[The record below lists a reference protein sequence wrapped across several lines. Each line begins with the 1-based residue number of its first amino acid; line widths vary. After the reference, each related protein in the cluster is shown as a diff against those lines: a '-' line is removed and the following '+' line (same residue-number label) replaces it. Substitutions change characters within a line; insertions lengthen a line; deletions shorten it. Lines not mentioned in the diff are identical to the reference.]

1 VQAAGAVSHLP
12 FDTVPNWGTPYLPEA
27 AVDEREAGV
36 ADARA
41 VTPGYFTAIGAQLVA
56 GRWFDGTDARTSQPV
71 AIVDTQL
78 ANRLW
83 PGEHPIGKRLKADPG
98 TTGSPN
104 VTVTIVGVVR
114 HLRHREMTRD
124 LREQMYFPAEQSLR
138 NPMAYAIRASADPE
152 PLVPAV
158 RRLLQELDPA
168 LPIYDVRPLAS
179 YTSDAK
185 AMRAFTLVLAG
196 VFAAAALLLSCL
208 GAYGVTA
215 YAVTQRRREFGLRLA
230 LGATARQVIALVL
243 REGGRVALIGAI
255 AGIAGA
261 LAMAHVIRAQ
271 LYSVTPRDPATYLTG
286 MAIVLLAMILACWVP
301 AYRASR
307 ISPIESLRE

>member
-1 VQAAGAVSHLP
+1 
-12 FDTVPNWGTPYLPEA
+12 
-27 AVDEREAGV
+27 
-36 ADARA
+36 
-41 VTPGYFTAIGAQLVA
+41 
-56 GRWFDGTDARTSQPV
+56 V

-78 ANRLW
+78 ATRLW
-83 PGEHPIGKRLKADPG
+83 PGESPIGKRLKADPG

-138 NPMAYAIRASADPE
+138 NPMAYAIRASADPGQ
-152 PLVPAV
+152 LIPAV
-158 RRLLQELDPA
+158 RRLLQELDPV

-185 AMRAFTLVLAG
+185 AMRAFTLALAA
-196 VFAAAALLLSCL
+196 VFAAAALFLSCL

-243 REGGRVALIGAI
+243 REGGRVAVIGAI
-255 AGIAGA
+255 AGTAGA
-261 LAMAHVIRAQ
+261 LTMAHLIRAQ

-286 MAIVLLAMILACWVP
+286 VALVLIAMIVACWIP

-307 ISPIESLRE
+307 VSPIESLRAE